1 MYRGMEGII
10 ITLIIIL
17 SLSQP
22 FYLSVYAALHPSP
35 PCRTRG
41 WPTDL
46 EVERQAAPQGSVMGW
61 EAVREQHP
69 VHDAE
74 QQLLGSGGCQ
84 QGAPVLHHAA
94 WITWG
99 GGKAFWFA
107 SCSLVPFYPATP

>member
-1 MYRGMEGII
+1 MDGII

-22 FYLSVYAALHPSP
+22 FYLSVYDALPLS
-35 PCRTRG
+35 TWG

-46 EVERQAAPQGSVMGW
+46 EVERQAAPQGSVVGR
-61 EAVREQHP
+61 EAVGEQHP

-94 WITWG
+94 
-99 GGKAFWFA
+99 
-107 SCSLVPFYPATP
+107 